1 MHRPR
6 MLASL
11 TAFAAVLAMGAA
23 PSACAVAGPV
33 PPSSMP
39 LSPVGTPLTMQASSR
54 AYRPTKPRAKGRH
67 CTSLRRRKP

>member
-1 MHRPR
+1 MHRSR
-6 MLASL
+6 IMASVAVALAAL
-11 TAFAAVLAMGAA
+11 AA

-39 LSPVGTPLTMQASSR
+39 LSPVGTPLTMQASGNR
-54 AYRPTKPRAKGRH
+54 YTKPRAKGRH